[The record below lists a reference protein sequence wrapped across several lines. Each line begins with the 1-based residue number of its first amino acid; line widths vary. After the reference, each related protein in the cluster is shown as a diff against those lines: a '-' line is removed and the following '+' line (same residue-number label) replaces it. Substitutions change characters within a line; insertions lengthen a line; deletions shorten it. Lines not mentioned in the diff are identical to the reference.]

1 MRWVTIISDSVYGRY
16 LRSLSPLL
24 ALGPSLAFVCC
35 FSLAETAA
43 SGFLGRTKE
52 QTSGHCAEYLW
63 IRRHGSICRGHCRDG
78 AFGTPWQRRRHRGS
92 QRTDWIRHAAIT
104 PTRFLCAKECP
115 QEINVM
121 TSVEWIFCR
130 RREITETRIWRW
142 PFCAWENKIDLLFLL
157 PSVICITG
165 FVGLAVCDAQCPGRC

>member
-78 AFGTPWQRRRHRGS
+78 AFGTPRQRRRHRGS
-92 QRTDWIRHAAIT
+92 QRTDWIRHATIT
-104 PTRFLCAKECP
+104 PILIPLCKRVPSGDKRHDICGVDFLPEEGDHGDTDLEMALLRLGEQDRSPVLVTFGHMHHRIRRF
-115 QEINVM
+115 
-121 TSVEWIFCR
+121 
-130 RREITETRIWRW
+130 
-142 PFCAWENKIDLLFLL
+142 
-157 PSVICITG
+157 G
-165 FVGLAVCDAQCPGRC
+165 GL